1 MKPIDPPQPRFSSPA
16 TPSPS
21 VALANDQGAGFVQND
36 VWVKWREF
44 TPARIALGRVGAS
57 QPTHALLNFSMAHA
71 SARDAVY
78 EPLDLAGLAAQLSG
92 LRAGE
97 PDGLDLADVQPSEH
111 STAARWIHVHSGAI
125 DRAQYLRRPDLGR
138 RLDPASRERL
148 QRFASQ
154 SDSVQSPDLV
164 FIIADGLSA
173 LAASRHAV
181 PVIKAMR
188 ARLTGWRIGPVV
200 IAEQARVALGDEV
213 GQCLAAR
220 CVAILIGERP
230 GLSSPD
236 SLGIY
241 LTWAPRVGRTD
252 AERNCISN
260 IRPAGLSYEQAA
272 IKLGALLEG
281 AKRLG
286 ATGVEL
292 KDEAGTAQLL
302 QAGHDGP
309 QSFDRFS
316 VGNGGLTNPPET
328 LPEPR

>member
-1 MKPIDPPQPRFSSPA
+1 LA
-16 TPSPS
+16 
-21 VALANDQGAGFVQND
+21 VADVRVPDLIQADLWVQ
-36 VWVKWREF
+36 WRQF
-44 TPARIALGRVGAS
+44 TPARIALGRVGVS
-57 QPTHALLNFSMAHA
+57 QPTKALLSFSMAHA

-78 EPLDLAGLAAQLSG
+78 EPLDLAGLAAQLAHSESDDNYDFSVDIDCDIDLNVDSSSG
-92 LRAGE
+92 PQSSDPHAERVTNTPPA
-97 PDGLDLADVQPSEH
+97 QPSPA
-111 STAARWIHVHSGAI
+111 SRWIPVHSRAT

-148 QRFASQ
+148 VEQASAWRANQ
-154 SDSVQSPDLV
+154 APDLV
-164 FIIADGLSA
+164 FVIADGLSA
-173 LAASRHAV
+173 LATSRHAV
-181 PVIKAMR
+181 PVISAVR
-188 ARLTGWRIGPVV
+188 RRLAGWRIGPIV

-213 GQCLAAR
+213 GECLHAG

-241 LTWAPRVGRTD
+241 LTWRPQVGRSD

-272 IKLGALLEG
+272 IKLAALLEG

-292 KDEAGTAQLL
+292 KDDDRATDQL
-302 QAGHDGP
+302 
-309 QSFDRFS
+309 
-316 VGNGGLTNPPET
+316 N
-328 LPEPR
+328 

>member
-1 MKPIDPPQPRFSSPA
+1 MADVRVPD
-16 TPSPS
+16 
-21 VALANDQGAGFVQND
+21 LVQAD
-36 VWVKWREF
+36 LWVQWRQF
-44 TPARIALGRVGAS
+44 TPARIALGRVGVS
-57 QPTHALLNFSMAHA
+57 QPTKALLSFSMAHA

-78 EPLDLAGLAAQLSG
+78 EPLDLAGLATQLSNSQSDDDSDSDSDCDDESSSDP
-92 LRAGE
+92 L
-97 PDGLDLADVQPSEH
+97 PSDPN
-111 STAARWIHVHSGAI
+111 AARVNDTPPAHPCPAPRWIPVQSCAT

-148 QRFASQ
+148 VEQASAWRADQ
-154 SDSVQSPDLV
+154 APDLV
-164 FIIADGLSA
+164 FVIADGLSA
-173 LAASRHAV
+173 LATSRHAV
-181 PVIKAMR
+181 PVISAVR
-188 ARLTGWRIGPVV
+188 RRLVGWRIGPIV

-213 GQCLAAR
+213 GECLHAG

-241 LTWAPRVGRTD
+241 LTWRPQVGRSD

-272 IKLGALLEG
+272 IKLAALLEG

-292 KDEAGTAQLL
+292 KDDDRATDQL
-302 QAGHDGP
+302 
-309 QSFDRFS
+309 S
-316 VGNGGLTNPPET
+316 
-328 LPEPR
+328 